1 MDNFLKIFG
10 DDIDPSVLPSELYT
24 IYTICKDGNPPHF
37 DDVLLILKALPSNER
52 LSMKNTITTEKIMLV
67 NDAPTATPDSSF
79 SIASRPKCGCAQQR
93 QQKYNVQAI
102 LSSSKTKLPLIKVAS
117 DFVDSRPNRRN
128 DFGVFTDRIL
138 NNEPAILK
146 VQTFFNILPDFV
158 SCYSF
163 TLRSFDVINWNLF
176 ICRVN
181 VNCVLFNWH
190 VFAFSF

>member
-1 MDNFLKIFG
+1 MDNFLKIFE

-37 DDVLLILKALPSNER
+37 GDVLLILKALPSNER
-52 LSMKNTITTEKIMLV
+52 LSMKNAITTEKIMLV

-102 LSSSKTKLPLIKVAS
+102 LNSSKTKLPLIKVAS

-138 NNEPAILK
+138 NNDNEACHIK
-146 VQTFFNILPDFV
+146 SANIF
-158 SCYSF
+158 
-163 TLRSFDVINWNLF
+163 
-176 ICRVN
+176 
-181 VNCVLFNWH
+181 
-190 VFAFSF
+190 

>member
-1 MDNFLKIFG
+1 MENFLKIFG

-79 SIASRPKCGCAQQR
+79 SIASRPKCGCAQQ
-93 QQKYNVQAI
+93 AI
-102 LSSSKTKLPLIKVAS
+102 LNSSKTKLPLIKVAS

-138 NNEPAILK
+138 NNYNEACHIK
-146 VQTFFNILPDFV
+146 SANIF
-158 SCYSF
+158 
-163 TLRSFDVINWNLF
+163 
-176 ICRVN
+176 
-181 VNCVLFNWH
+181 
-190 VFAFSF
+190 